1 MAIRQIRWSVE
12 SAVGKI
18 ARVAAVCGCGGEP
31 WACIAAVQQTIASST
46 ARLRSVPKQNR
57 TWVRVIRFCDRQ
69 GMGNPAMAWTAYGVK
84 RLDRIR
90 EGKRAVLC
98 WRIEA
103 MGSIVDAATAKPG

>member
-1 MAIRQIRWSVE
+1 
-12 SAVGKI
+12 
-18 ARVAAVCGCGGEP
+18 
-31 WACIAAVQQTIASST
+31 
-46 ARLRSVPKQNR
+46 
-57 TWVRVIRFCDRQ
+57 
-69 GMGNPAMAWTAYGVK
+69 MAWTAYGVK